1 LSHINAKFLKQLR
14 FLMFLFFIRRSH
26 WDFAPVLEKLY
37 LRHWAKTNLLLLSDE
52 EIDCCFQISNFTYFG
67 RISRLKLQM
76 NTSRTKRDLKKIFQ
90 RFFFNSRLWNSQGM
104 EKFSRMDTEIG
115 VLFNIIL
122 MFLILCLRILKLLG
136 TDVVSNSGQIQADG
150 QSTNVV
156 TESSIV
162 E

>member
-1 LSHINAKFLKQLR
+1 
-14 FLMFLFFIRRSH
+14 
-26 WDFAPVLEKLY
+26 
-37 LRHWAKTNLLLLSDE
+37 
-52 EIDCCFQISNFTYFG
+52 
-67 RISRLKLQM
+67 
-76 NTSRTKRDLKKIFQ
+76 
-90 RFFFNSRLWNSQGM
+90 M